1 MNTHSTWR
9 RPAANLLAVFG
20 VVLLLAAC
28 TLSSKEKLVTDNEAV
43 TPFPQSFVFFT
54 YTDKPEGFVR
64 TEEAGQVFTLSGK
77 GYTNADGTMTAY
89 FVPLEENTYL
99 LALSAPDASLYGVA
113 HLFDTGV
120 LQIDMVFDS
129 GLEQAIADAA
139 APAPI
144 ASALTVGSDG
154 GIEVT
159 SREALDFV
167 IGLIAEGKLPTAP
180 LVAYVG
186 ETVESPTPAAITRD
200 GESWKVAN

>member
-9 RPAANLLAVFG
+9 RLAANLLALFG
-20 VVLLLAAC
+20 VVILLAAC
-28 TLSSKEKLVTDNEAV
+28 TLSSKEKLVTDNEAT
-43 TPFPQSFVFFT
+43 TPLPQSFAFFT
-54 YTDKPEGFVR
+54 YTDKPEGFIR
-64 TEEAGQVFTLSGK
+64 TEEAGQVYTLDGK
-77 GYTNADGTMTAY
+77 GYASADKTMNVY
-89 FVPLEENTYL
+89 FVPLEANTYL
-99 LALSAPDASLYGVA
+99 MAVVAADGSLYGVA

-120 LQIDMVFDS
+120 LQIDMVFDT
-129 GLEQAIADAA
+129 GIEQAIADAA

-144 ASALTVGSDG
+144 ASALSVSDG

-186 ETVESPTPAAITRD
+186 ETPESPTPASIAKD
-200 GESWKVAN
+200 GDGWKVTN